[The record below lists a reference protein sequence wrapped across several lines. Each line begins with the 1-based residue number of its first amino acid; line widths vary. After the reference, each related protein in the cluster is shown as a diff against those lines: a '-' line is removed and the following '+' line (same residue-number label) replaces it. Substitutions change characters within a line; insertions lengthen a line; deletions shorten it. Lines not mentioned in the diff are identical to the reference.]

1 MVQFSLSGTKIFSV
15 LSLLFFSHIVFVSAQ
30 PKFSG
35 LEHLLMNPKHY
46 TAVYSAN
53 GPVVDGK
60 LDDKVW
66 ENVPW
71 TDNFQ
76 DIEGD
81 RKPLPLWNTRAKMT
95 WDDKGLYIAAELLE
109 PHVWANLK
117 NYDDIVFYDND
128 FEIFI
133 DPDNDTHQYYEFEVN
148 ALNTM
153 FDLFMPKPYRNNSGP
168 MIVYNGPGMKWA
180 VDVQGTLNNP
190 NDIDKGWTTEIFIPF
205 WALTIGVNPKV
216 PHDGDFWRIN
226 FSRVEWLTEV
236 KDGKYVKLKDAN
248 GKVLPEHNWVWSPQ
262 GVVNMHFPE
271 RWGYLFFSKPSE
283 GAEAKKYSIPES
295 EELKKHLWHVY
306 YLQKEYLQKNKSYA
320 SNLKQLGITES
331 TFDVNGIQNKLWIEA
346 TSRQFMVYIS
356 NEQSSYSLND
366 EGLVHT
372 LKQNKK

>member
-1 MVQFSLSGTKIFSV
+1 MIQFSLPSTKIFSI
-15 LSLLFFSHIVFVSAQ
+15 LSLLLFFQLFSAFAQ
-30 PKFSG
+30 PQFGK
-35 LEHLLMNPKHY
+35 LEYLLNNPKHY
-46 TAVYSAN
+46 TALYSATA
-53 GPVVDGK
+53 PVVDGK

-81 RKPLPLWNTRAKMT
+81 KKPLPLWNTRAKMT

-109 PHVWANLK
+109 PHVWATLK

-153 FDLFMPKPYRNNSGP
+153 FDLFMPKPYRNSSGP

-190 NDIDKGWTTEIFIPF
+190 NDTDKSWTTEIFIPF
-205 WALTIGVNPKV
+205 GAVTIGVNPKI
-216 PHDGDFWRIN
+216 PLDGDFWRIN

-248 GKVLPEHNWVWSPQ
+248 GKSLPEHNWVWSPQ

-271 RWGYLFFSKPSE
+271 RWGYLFFSKPSL
-283 GAEAKKYSIPES
+283 GSTVKNYSIPES

-306 YLQKEYLQKNKSYA
+306 YLQKEYLQKNKTYA
-320 SNLKQLGITES
+320 SSLDQLEIAES
-331 TFDVNGIQNKLWIEA
+331 TFNVNGIQNKLWVEA
-346 TSRQFMVYIS
+346 TSRQFTVYIS